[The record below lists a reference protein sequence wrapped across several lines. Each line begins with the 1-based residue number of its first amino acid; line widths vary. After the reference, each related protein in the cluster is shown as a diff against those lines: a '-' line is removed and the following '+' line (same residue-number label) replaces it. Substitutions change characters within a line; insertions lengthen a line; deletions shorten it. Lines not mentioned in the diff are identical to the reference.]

1 MSELSDVIESE
12 FSELINNLNLN
23 VLVDSTGGWMHESVV
38 LEGDGAALSFEKD
51 NMSGQFYVNWLI
63 KKDGTLPNPLMSKRI
78 ISTDYLA
85 EVLDWP
91 ERDGNSMKS
100 VIDWLCGITRL
111 DANSIFLPKEEVVN
125 QALEK
130 QLKDQ

>member
-12 FSELINNLNLN
+12 FSELIANLKLR
-23 VLVDSTGGWMHESVV
+23 VLVDSTGGWMHESVI

-51 NMSGQFYVNWLI
+51 NMSEQFYVNWLI
-63 KKDGTLPNPLMSKRI
+63 KKEDALPNPLMSKRI

-91 ERDGNSMKS
+91 ERNGNSMKS
-100 VIDWLCGITRL
+100 VIDWLYEATRL
-111 DANSIFLPKEEVVN
+111 DANSIFSPKVGLVN

>member
-12 FSELINNLNLN
+12 FSELIANLKLR
-23 VLVDSTGGWMHESVV
+23 VLVDSTGGWMHERVI

-51 NMSGQFYVNWLI
+51 NMSEQFYVNWLI
-63 KKDGTLPNPLMSKRI
+63 KKEDALPNPLMSKRI

-91 ERDGNSMKS
+91 ERNGNSMKS
-100 VIDWLCGITRL
+100 VIDWLYEATRL
-111 DANSIFLPKEEVVN
+111 DANSIFSPKVGLVN